1 MQKEPVLLF
10 TRSAGSLHFPTGS
23 LRKKFSQKGCEAGM
37 WKIVTDALPQ
47 LIVAGLQYTIPIAII
62 SFIFGLG
69 LALLTALVR
78 ISRKKSI
85 FFMVLKAFF
94 RFYVWL
100 FRSTPLL
107 VQLFIVYFG
116 LPYLKISGI
125 APDGIKL
132 TPLVAGILTFSLNTG
147 AYCSE
152 TMRAAILS
160 IPKGQWEAAY
170 SIGMTRTLA
179 LRRII
184 LPQALRVSL
193 PPLANSFIS
202 LVKDTSLAA
211 SITIVEMFEV
221 SQQIAAQN
229 FQPLVMYCLVAALY
243 TVACTL
249 LSWLQGYLE
258 KITSRY
264 VSNIN

>member
-1 MQKEPVLLF
+1 MWHII
-10 TRSAGSLHFPTGS
+10 TTSA
-23 LRKKFSQKGCEAGM
+23 
-37 WKIVTDALPQ
+37 PQ
-47 LIVAGLQYTIPIAII
+47 ILAAGLKYTIPISIVSFVIGLII
-62 SFIFGLG
+62 
-69 LALLTALVR
+69 ALFTALIR
-78 ISRKKSI
+78 LSQRKGAFI
-85 FFMVLKAFF
+85 IIKAIA

-116 LPYLKISGI
+116 LPYLKIQGVFPNGI
-125 APDGIKL
+125 QMAP
-132 TPLVAGILTFSLNTG
+132 VAAGILTFSLNTG

-152 TMRAAILS
+152 TIRASILS
-160 IPKGQWEAAY
+160 IPHGQWEAAY
-170 SIGMTRTLA
+170 SIGMTRPVI

-193 PPLANSFIS
+193 PPLSNSFIS

-229 FQPLVMYCLVAALY
+229 YQPLVMYSLVAVFYALFCS
-243 TVACTL
+243 V

-258 KITSRY
+258 KVTSRY
-264 VSNIN
+264 VTPIN

>member
-1 MQKEPVLLF
+1 
-10 TRSAGSLHFPTGS
+10 
-23 LRKKFSQKGCEAGM
+23 M
-37 WKIVTDALPQ
+37 WDIIVNATPQ
-47 LIVAGLQYTIPIAII
+47 LIVAGLKYTIPISIV
-62 SFIFGLG
+62 SFLLG
-69 LALLTALVR
+69 LILALITALVR
-78 ISRKKSI
+78 LSTKKGPFRI
-85 FFMVLKAFF
+85 FKAIF

-116 LPYLKISGI
+116 LPYLKIAGI

-132 TPLVAGILTFSLNTG
+132 TPLVAGIITFSLNTG

-152 TMRAAILS
+152 TIRASILS

-170 SIGMTRTLA
+170 SMGMTRSKA
-179 LRRII
+179 LSRII
-184 LPQALRVSL
+184 LPQAVRVSL
-193 PPLANSFIS
+193 PPLANSFIG

-221 SQQIAAQN
+221 SQQIAAEN
-229 FQPLVMYCLVAALY
+229 YQPLIMYCLVAALY
-243 TVACTL
+243 AVACSL

-264 VSNIN
+264 ITNVD